1 MKGWQMKELKELVT
15 RAGGTLL
22 LCSSPEEAREKAKNV
37 SEKVKVFQI
46 TGDVK
51 HYIVLPE
58 EIDISATLER
68 LRNKTALD
76 FQEI

>member
-37 SEKVKVFQI
+37 SEKAKVFQI
-46 TGDVK
+46 AGDAK
-51 HYIVLPE
+51 HYIALPE
-58 EIDISATLER
+58 EIDISATLEQ